1 MNISDANHV
10 AGVASRGTADTP
22 VGPVALDPMPAGAVD
37 GPVQVVQR
45 PEELRLVPAGGP
57 GLANV
62 GVPAVV
68 ALYEYFAH
76 DTVYLAQPDGAATGA
91 PLRARAGSV
100 LQFTR
105 GDRVVVSYQGPPAV
119 AFAAATVDAGEN
131 RDAAATTE
139 AASVPAESHA

>member
-1 MNISDANHV
+1 VNISDANHV
-10 AGVASRGTADTP
+10 AGVASRRHAGGAGGARP
-22 VGPVALDPMPAGAVD
+22 HAGAVD
-37 GPVQVVQR
+37 GLVQVVQR
-45 PEELRLVPAGGP
+45 PEELRLAPGAP

-68 ALYEYFAH
+68 ALYEYFGH

-100 LQFTR
+100 PQFTR

-119 AFAAATVDAGEN
+119 AFAAATVDAEESG
-131 RDAAATTE
+131 DAAATAE
-139 AASVPAESHA
+139 AASVPADSHE